1 MQPDHGRRLTG
12 DISTVSVVLVQSIT
26 QPAAAHAKLMTQ
38 TFDYSLPISG
48 QPPMRHSTLFGNF
61 RDFSEQLEDDVMPRD
76 AG

>member
-1 MQPDHGRRLTG
+1 MQPDHDKRLTG
-12 DISTVSVVLVQSIT
+12 HISIVPVVLIQSIT
-26 QPAAAHAKLMTQ
+26 QPAAAHANLMTH

-76 AG
+76 ER

>member
-1 MQPDHGRRLTG
+1 MQPDHGRSVTG
-12 DISTVSVVLVQSIT
+12 HISTVLVFHVQSIT
-26 QPAAAHAKLMTQ
+26 QQAAAHAKLMTQ

-76 AG
+76 EG